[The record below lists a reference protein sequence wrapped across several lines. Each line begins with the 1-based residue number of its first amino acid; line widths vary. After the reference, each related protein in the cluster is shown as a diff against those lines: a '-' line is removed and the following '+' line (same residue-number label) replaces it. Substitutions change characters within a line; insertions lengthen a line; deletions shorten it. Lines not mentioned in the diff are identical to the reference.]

1 MAEAEGKKRNLS
13 EAILRN
19 DFEKLLHKAVNT
31 SVNSL
36 KKSKKPEKAKS
47 QTSSR

>member
-1 MAEAEGKKRNLS
+1 MKTNPKRNPDETIS
-13 EAILRN
+13 KN
-19 DFEKLLHKAVNT
+19 DFEKLLQKAVTT
-31 SVNSL
+31 SVSSL